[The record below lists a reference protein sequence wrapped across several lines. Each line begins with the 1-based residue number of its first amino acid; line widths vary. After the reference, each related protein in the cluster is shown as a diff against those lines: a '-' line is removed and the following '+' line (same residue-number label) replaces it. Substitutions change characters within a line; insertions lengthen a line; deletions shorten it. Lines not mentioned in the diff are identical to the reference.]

1 MQFAEHFGVLV
12 EFIGADHKITGV
24 LFRSE
29 TEFGARF
36 LSDAIKQFSNSSVSS
51 QYPNVRYVSM
61 PVRLGR
67 T

>member
-12 EFIGADHKITGV
+12 EFIVDNKITGV